1 MLHLGTFVALILF
14 GVYIFISQM
23 QSTRKQYTGDEIV
36 HILSSLCRTSCYICW
51 CFTFWNTQVNS
62 QILWGSCCLIFSFLC
77 SVLYFIV
84 CPFVVFSCG
93 HCVVCPSIY
102 SFWLPLWYLQT
113 SLRSPLHSLMCL
125 WKNMHESGFIISYVH
140 RSLSIML
147 NINYTSILPFWEI
160 VHLAL
165 CEHSQGS

>member
-1 MLHLGTFVALILF
+1 
-14 GVYIFISQM
+14 M

-84 CPFVVFSCG
+84 CPFVVFLVAIVLSVLRFMASDYPFGIFKFFSYHQPWQPSWIIDGIYG
-93 HCVVCPSIY
+93 HNFETNHPRRIWTKIGFIPS
-102 SFWLPLWYLQT
+102 SGSGEDFQRKSHGT
-113 SLRSPLHSLMCL
+113 HFGCRKRSPG
-125 WKNMHESGFIISYVH
+125 KIFISKFGPI
-140 RSLSIML
+140 
-147 NINYTSILPFWEI
+147 
-160 VHLAL
+160 
-165 CEHSQGS
+165 

>member
-1 MLHLGTFVALILF
+1 MLHLGIFVALMLF

-62 QILWGSCCLIFSFLC
+62 RILWDSCCLIFSFLC

-84 CPFVVFSCG
+84 CPFVVFLVVIVLSVLRFTASDYPFG
-93 HCVVCPSIY
+93 IFKLLYAHHC
-102 SFWLPLWYLQT
+102 
-113 SLRSPLHSLMCL
+113 
-125 WKNMHESGFIISYVH
+125 
-140 RSLSIML
+140 
-147 NINYTSILPFWEI
+147 IL
-160 VHLAL
+160 
-165 CEHSQGS
+165 